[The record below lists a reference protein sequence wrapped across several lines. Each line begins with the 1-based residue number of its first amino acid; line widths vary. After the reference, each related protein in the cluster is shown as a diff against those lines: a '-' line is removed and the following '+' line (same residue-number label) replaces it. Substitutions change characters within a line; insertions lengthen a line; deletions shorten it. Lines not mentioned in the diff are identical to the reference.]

1 MPTLYRVGDVS
12 VRMYA
17 DDHRPP
23 HFHLVAS
30 DLHVLVRISDL
41 KVIAGESRPARIS
54 EALAWA
60 RRNRDF
66 LTLTWV
72 ELNERD

>member
-1 MPTLYRVGDVS
+1 MPVLQRFGSVS

-23 HFHLVAS
+23 HFQ
-30 DLHVLVRISDL
+30 VLVRISDL
-41 KVIAGESRPARIS
+41 TVIAGEARPTQIA

-60 RRNRDF
+60 QSHQEALALR
-66 LTLTWV
+66 WA
-72 ELNERD
+72 ELNERG